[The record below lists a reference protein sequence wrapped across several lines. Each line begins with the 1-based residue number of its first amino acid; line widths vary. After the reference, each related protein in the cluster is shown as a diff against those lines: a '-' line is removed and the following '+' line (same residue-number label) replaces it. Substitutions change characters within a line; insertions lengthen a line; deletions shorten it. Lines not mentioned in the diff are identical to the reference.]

1 MVKKI
6 FIKTF
11 GCQMNEY
18 DSNRIYDSVKKIGF
32 KKTDDKKNAD
42 CFVLNTCHIRDKAKE
57 KVYHEIGRV
66 KKIYRQKNKPI
77 MIVAGCVAQAENQ
90 EMLKREPYIDIVI
103 GPQSYHKI
111 NEVLKKFVP
120 NEQKEETEFD
130 AISKFEHFDKIEN
143 KGNKISAFLTIQ
155 EGCDKFCHFCV
166 VPFTRGPEYSRPLS
180 KILYEAETLIKN
192 GAKEITLLGQNVNAY
207 SYYKN
212 SKEYKLSD
220 LIMELEKF
228 SELKRIR
235 YTTSH
240 PLDMTDDLIECYGKS
255 KKLVPFVHL
264 PVQSGSNKILKIMN
278 RKHTIEKYLSI
289 YEKIKKIN
297 PIIEFSSDF
306 IIAYPGET
314 EEDFNHTMQ
323 LVKKIRFI
331 NSYSFIFS
339 PRPGTVASNLKLID
353 TKVAKKRLNLIQSE
367 LFSYQSSKNK
377 MTENKIVNVLV
388 ENKIKNQNKFFG
400 RTECMTAVIFD
411 GEENIEG
418 QIVPVLITHSN
429 QNNLFGEIKLN
440 KDIKAA

>member
-1 MVKKI
+1 MAKKI
-6 FIKTF
+6 FMKTF

-18 DSNRIYDSVKKIGF
+18 DSNRIYDSVKNIGF
-32 KKTDDKKNAD
+32 KKTDDQKNAD

-66 KKIYRQKNKPI
+66 KKIYKQKNKPI
-77 MIVAGCVAQAENQ
+77 MVVAGCVAQAENQ

-111 NEVLKKFVP
+111 NEVLKKFIP

-130 AISKFEHFDKIEN
+130 TISKFEYFDKIEN

-166 VPFTRGPEYSRPLS
+166 VPFTRGPEYSRPLG
-180 KILYEAETLIKN
+180 KILSEADTLIKN

-207 SYYKN
+207 SYFEN

-220 LIMELEKF
+220 LIMALEKF
-228 SELKRIR
+228 TELKRIR

-240 PLDMTDDLIECYGKS
+240 PLDMTDDLIECYNKS

-264 PVQSGSNKILKIMN
+264 PVQSGSNKILKLMN

-289 YEKIKKIN
+289 YEKLKKIN

-314 EEDFNHTMQ
+314 EEDFNHTMK
-323 LVKKIRFI
+323 LVKKIKFI

-400 RTECMTAVIFD
+400 RTECMTAVISD

-418 QIVPVLITHSN
+418 QIVPVLITNSN

-440 KDIKAA
+440 KVIKAA

>member
-1 MVKKI
+1 MTKKI

-32 KKTDDKKNAD
+32 KKTNDQKNAD

-57 KVYHEIGRV
+57 KVYHEIGRI
-66 KKIYRQKNKPI
+66 KKIYKQKNKPI

-314 EEDFNHTMQ
+314 
-323 LVKKIRFI
+323 KKILI
-331 NSYSFIFS
+331 IQC
-339 PRPGTVASNLKLID
+339 NLL
-353 TKVAKKRLNLIQSE
+353 KK
-367 LFSYQSSKNK
+367 
-377 MTENKIVNVLV
+377 
-388 ENKIKNQNKFFG
+388 
-400 RTECMTAVIFD
+400 
-411 GEENIEG
+411 
-418 QIVPVLITHSN
+418 
-429 QNNLFGEIKLN
+429 
-440 KDIKAA
+440 